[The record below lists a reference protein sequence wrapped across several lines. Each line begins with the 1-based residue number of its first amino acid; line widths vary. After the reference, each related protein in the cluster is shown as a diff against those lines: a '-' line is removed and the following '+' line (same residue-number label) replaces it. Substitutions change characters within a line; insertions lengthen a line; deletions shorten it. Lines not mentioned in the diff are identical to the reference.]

1 MNHTHEYRQREGARE
16 RGQVLVMFACFLVV
30 LLLFVGMGIDLGFA
44 YITQARLSKA
54 VDAAAL
60 AAMNNY
66 YQGTALAISI
76 GQATFDANFAPNTN
90 NLSPGYVI
98 GTPTPSITFS
108 NAGPNVMVNVTASAT
123 NKTFF
128 IGMLPVGLTT
138 LGISVGAQATRLPL
152 IMTLVLD
159 HSYSMCPPSQCG
171 SGGIFTGGGEYL
183 PSAVTSF
190 ISDFDSNV
198 DQAAV
203 ISFGSTWTND
213 VPMTGQFVTPIT
225 TDMNYAQN
233 NPGIYWGGGT
243 CSICGLTNA
252 LIMENSV
259 AVPAGQQ
266 VVKAVVF
273 FTDGLANMITAT
285 AVCASASVSQPCNF
299 GGFLAS
305 ENTDVDFFPTN
316 LPADY
321 NDQENNPACSTFSTP
336 ACCGSMSDT
345 YLSFDGTP
353 RQFNMGNIIYDATNQ
368 CILVARQMQQ
378 QGMYVFCIGLNAASN
393 GDIPTADFL
402 QTLANDQANL
412 ATYNPALPSG
422 VALIS
427 GNGADLAQLFQLVA
441 AQIQLRLTR

>member
-1 MNHTHEYRQREGARE
+1 MNHTHTHRQREDVRE
-16 RGQVLVMFACFLVV
+16 RGQVLVMFLCFLVV

-66 YQGTALAISI
+66 YQGTAQAISI

-90 NLSPGYVI
+90 NVAPGYVI
-98 GTPTPSITFS
+98 GTPTPSIVFS
-108 NAGPNVMVNVTASAT
+108 NAGPNVMVNVSASAT

-128 IGMLPVGLTT
+128 IGILPAVGLTT
-138 LGISVGAQATRLPL
+138 LGVNVSAQATRLPL

-159 HSYSMCPPSQCG
+159 HSESMDPNC
-171 SGGIFTGGGEYL
+171 IAGGGCTYGGTYL
-183 PSAVTSF
+183 PSAVSSF
-190 ISDFDSNV
+190 ISDFDPNV

-203 ISFGSTWTND
+203 ISFGSTWTNN
-213 VPMTGQFVTPIT
+213 VPMTNIFQTVIPPAV
-225 TDMNYAQN
+225 DSMA
-233 NPGIYWGGGT
+233 WGGGT

-273 FTDGLANMITAT
+273 FTDGLANMIQAT
-285 AVCASASVSQPCNF
+285 SSCPTGVSQPWNF
-299 GGFLAS
+299 GGFLPGYGA
-305 ENTDVDFFPTN
+305 NVDFFPTN
-316 LPADY
+316 APATY
-321 NDQENNPACSTFSTP
+321 SNQECLAQCAINYGTQCTGYAPIP
-336 ACCGSMSDT
+336 ACCNGQT
-345 YLSFDGTP
+345 YTSYNGTQ
-353 RQFNMGNIIYDATNQ
+353 RAFTMDNIVDDATNQ
-368 CILVARQMQQ
+368 CILVAQQMQQ

-427 GNGADLAQLFQLVA
+427 GNGQDLAQLFQLVA

>member
-16 RGQVLVMFACFLVV
+16 RGQVLVMFLCFLVV
-30 LLLFVGMGIDLGFA
+30 LLLFVGLGIDLGFA

-66 YQGTALAISI
+66 YQGTAQAISI

-98 GTPTPSITFS
+98 GTPTPSIVFS
-108 NAGPNVMVNVTASAT
+108 NAGPNVMVNVSASAT

-213 VPMTGQFVTPIT
+213 VPMTGNFQSVIPP
-225 TDMNYAQN
+225 AVN
-233 NPGIYWGGGT
+233 NIVWAGGT

-273 FTDGLANMITAT
+273 FTDGLANMIESTISCPT
-285 AVCASASVSQPCNF
+285 GVSGPWNF
-299 GGFLAS
+299 GGYLPS
-305 ENTDVDFFPTN
+305 ETEQVSFWPTN
-316 LPADY
+316 MPATY
-321 NDQENNPACSTFSTP
+321 AAQETDMTCTTP
-336 ACCGSMSDT
+336 SCCPSPDT
-345 YLSFDGTP
+345 YQSFDGTP
-353 RQFNMGNIIYDATNQ
+353 RQFNMDNVIYDATNQ
-368 CILVARQMQQ
+368 CILVAQQMQQ
-378 QGMYVFCIGLNAASN
+378 QGMYVFCIGLDSASG
-393 GDIPTADFL
+393 GDVPDPGFL
-402 QTLANDQANL
+402 QAVANDPANP

>member
-1 MNHTHEYRQREGARE
+1 MRLPGNMNHTHEYRQREEAPE
-16 RGQVLVMFACFLVV
+16 RGQVLVMFACFLTV
-30 LLLFVGMGIDLGFA
+30 LLLFVGLGIDLGFA
-44 YITQARLSKA
+44 YITQARLSKG

-66 YQGTALAISI
+66 YQGTAQAINI

-128 IGMLPVGLTT
+128 IGILPQLGLTT
-138 LGISVGAQATRLPL
+138 LGINASAQATRLPL

-159 HSYSMCPPSQCG
+159 HSESMDPNC
-171 SGGIFTGGGEYL
+171 IAGGGCTYGGTYL
-183 PSAVTSF
+183 PAAVSSF
-190 ISDFDSNV
+190 ISDFDPNV

-203 ISFGSTWTND
+203 VSFGSTWTNN
-213 VPMTGQFVTPIT
+213 VPMT
-225 TDMNYAQN
+225 TDFQDQIPPAVN
-233 NPGIYWGGGT
+233 NMAWGGGT

-252 LIMENSV
+252 MLIENSV

-273 FTDGLANMITAT
+273 FTDGLANMIESTIACPT
-285 AVCASASVSQPCNF
+285 GVSAPCNF
-299 GGFLAS
+299 GGTLPGAGEPVYFY
-305 ENTDVDFFPTN
+305 PTN

-321 NDQENNPACSTFSTP
+321 NDQENGYYTCAAG
-336 ACCGSMSDT
+336 ACCPSPDT
-345 YLSFDGTP
+345 YQSFNGTP
-353 RQFNMGNIIYDATNQ
+353 QLFTMDNIINDATNQ
-368 CILVARQMQQ
+368 CILVAQQMQQ

-393 GDIPTADFL
+393 GDIPSADFL
-402 QTLANDQANL
+402 QTLANDQANP

-427 GNGADLAQLFQLVA
+427 GNGADLAQLFQLIA